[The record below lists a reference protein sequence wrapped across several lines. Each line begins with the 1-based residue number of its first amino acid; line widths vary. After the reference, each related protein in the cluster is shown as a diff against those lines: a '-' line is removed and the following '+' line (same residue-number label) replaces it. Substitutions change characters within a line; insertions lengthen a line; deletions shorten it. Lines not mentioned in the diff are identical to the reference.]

1 MKMDYK
7 NYLYQLELVNQEIGH
22 FEHVLD
28 QYDEIMF
35 NPFSR
40 KARWRRAIIRKLREL
55 EREIGALNYR
65 FHGDES
71 FPNPVDFASVMRNQ
85 DAFREMMH
93 DDDDDDDVSTDDHR
107 SFW

>member
-55 EREIGALNYR
+55 EREVGALNYQ
-65 FHGDES
+65 FHGDED
-71 FPNPVDFASVMRNQ
+71 FPNPVFFMDKI
-85 DAFREMMH
+85 E
-93 DDDDDDDVSTDDHR
+93 DDNR
-107 SFW
+107 F